1 MRRAKYIVGEVASDL
16 FTVEAAIVFPETIAH
31 AAMARRVLVEG
42 TATSAGFFYIN
53 DEGGV
58 TVYGRSDSLNVGP
71 AEHDKLLISQAL
83 GMETM

>member
-1 MRRAKYIVGEVASDL
+1 MRRAKYIVGEVACD
-16 FTVEAAIVFPETIAH
+16 FTSVVAAIVFPETIAH
-31 AAMARRVLVEG
+31 ATMARRVLVEG

-71 AEHDKLLISQAL
+71 AEHDERLISRAL
-83 GMETM
+83 GM